1 MKKVNIGIIGGGASG
16 MLCAILIKKANLD
29 CDVTIYERQDKIGK
43 KLLKT
48 GNGMCNITNRA
59 LEDYN
64 IALDKYNNDFVKHAI
79 KTFDLQTCLK
89 TFESL
94 GLVCWEDGE
103 GRFYP
108 YSRKATTVLNVLLK
122 AIHDLDI
129 KIMTGTCISAI
140 QVCDDFSLYTD
151 IFQLFHCDYLVL
163 AVGGK
168 GSIPYNDN
176 IKPLL
181 TTVGHTVSKMYPSL
195 VALKTEENTKS
206 LKGIR
211 VRAQATMLID
221 NEMVYKTK
229 GEIQFKEEGLSGI
242 AIMEC
247 SRFYVVDKNNCIEL
261 DLMAEK
267 EEVEVEMLLNTL
279 YSNINNYSDVLLGIF
294 PKMLV
299 FDLVKRLKVLDSKH
313 IAQLIKHYKFTISD
327 TYGFKNSQLTK
338 GGIMTHEVNPFSF
351 ESLVNPKMY
360 LLGEMLDVDGMCGG
374 YNLHFAWASAYLTAQ
389 DIIRK
394 IEE

>member
-1 MKKVNIGIIGGGASG
+1 MNKTNIGIIGGGASG

-43 KLLKT
+43 KLLQT

-59 LEDYN
+59 LEDYVT
-64 IALDKYNNDFVKHAI
+64 ALDMYNNDFVKQAI

-94 GLVCWEDGE
+94 GLVCWEDSE

-129 KIMTGTCISAI
+129 KVMTNTCISAI
-140 QVCDDFSLYTD
+140 QVCDDFSIYTD
-151 IFQLFHCDYLVL
+151 IFQLFHCDYLVIAL
-163 AVGGK
+163 GGK
-168 GSIPYNDN
+168 GSIAYNDN
-176 IKPLL
+176 IKTLL
-181 TTVGHTVSKMYPSL
+181 TTVGHTVSKMYPAL
-195 VALKTEENTKS
+195 VALKTEENIKS

-211 VRAQATMLID
+211 IKAKATMLVD
-221 NEMVYKTK
+221 DEVVYKTQ
-229 GEIQFKEEGLSGI
+229 GEIQFKEEGISGI

-247 SRFYVVDKNNCIEL
+247 SRFYVVDKNNYIEL

-267 EEVEVEMLLNTL
+267 EEAEVEELLTTL

-313 IAQLIKHYKFTISD
+313 IAHLVKHYKFTIVD

-338 GGIMTHEVNPFSF
+338 GGIVTTEVNPFSF

-374 YNLHFAWASAYLTAQ
+374 YNLHFAWASAYLAAQ